1 MKTEHLLHAHCGD
14 FTLPKSSESIRTA
27 WGALKWL
34 TCRSVIWSRRAGSSS
49 AWSHWDISSWTET
62 TYFNW
67 FLTLIFHCFQTS
79 QPMPQT
85 HTGSYKGSLTDFLN
99 TFRASKRN
107 LSYNNGFMRLKI
119 IIIKIITII
128 HPQKSRFFHS
138 TALEDS
144 NSAET
149 IISQAALLSQGTK
162 PAFLSLLP
170 SPKTTSKLAEK
181 LQTCCCPCVPWQGG
195 EPWDHQDQ
203 CWKHQSG
210 MAWDARNRQRWQHC
224 HPQSSVSQSLAQTL
238 SPLLHH
244 TDKQHSSSAPGSAIR
259 WRQAN
264 GENLYQFL
272 CKCF

>member
-1 MKTEHLLHAHCGD
+1 MLLHKPREGFICCLGEDRA
-14 FTLPKSSESIRTA
+14 LPSCSLWGLHIAQILWEHQNCL
-27 WGALKWL
+27 GALKWL

-62 TYFNW
+62 TYCNW

-85 HTGSYKGSLTDFLN
+85 HTSSYKGSLTDFLN

-107 LSYNNGFMRLKI
+107 LSYNNGFRRLKI
-119 IIIKIITII
+119 IITKIIIRI
-128 HPQKSRFFHS
+128 YPQKSRFFHS

-149 IISQAALLSQGTK
+149 IISQAALLSQGTE
-162 PAFLSLLP
+162 PAFLTLLP
-170 SPKTTSKLAEK
+170 GPKATNKLAEK

-210 MAWDARNRQRWQHC
+210 MAWGARNRQRWQHC
-224 HPQSSVSQSLAQTL
+224 HPPALSVRAWH
-238 SPLLHH
+238 SPEP
-244 TDKQHSSSAPGSAIR
+244 TAPPDWQPALQLNPWFS
-259 WRQAN
+259 
-264 GENLYQFL
+264 Y
-272 CKCF
+272 